1 MTDAMAREP
10 GDRERRGLDA
20 PIITGGEDADPE
32 GSRRDSRVYGRLL
45 LLMVLVIVVGGA
57 ILSILTIL
65 ISAFH
70 G

>member
-1 MTDAMAREP
+1 MTREP
-10 GDRERRGLDA
+10 DDRKRRGLEA
-20 PIITGGEDADPE
+20 PIITGGEDADPA
-32 GSRRDSRVYGRLL
+32 GSQRDSRVYGRLL

-57 ILSILTIL
+57 ILSLLTIL

>member
-1 MTDAMAREP
+1 MTQEP
-10 GDRERRGLDA
+10 DDRKRRGLEA
-20 PIITGGEDADPE
+20 PIITGGEDADPD

-57 ILSILTIL
+57 ILSILTI
-65 ISAFH
+65 IMSAFH